1 MMIKNRRSF
10 KTNINVNLE
19 LNSDL
24 RLYTNSKL
32 AVTFVELMIC
42 VSVISII
49 AASALALS
57 ETGSRLSREF
67 ELKSTLRLVRSAIDR
82 YYDRSLEESPA
93 LMDNLHYPRSL
104 NELVAKKFMR
114 KLPVDPFTGLSDFRL
129 ISSTDEPDS
138 LKTDGEN
145 IYDIKS
151 SSDYT
156 ALDNSKVDQW

>member
-1 MMIKNRRSF
+1 MIIKICLSYKKNDD
-10 KTNINVNLE
+10 NIVIPIRPE
-19 LNSDL
+19 CKSG
-24 RLYTNSKL
+24 
-32 AVTFVELMIC
+32 VTFVELMIC

-67 ELKSTLRLVRSAIDR
+67 ELKSTLRLVRNAIDR

-93 LMDNLHYPRSL
+93 LADNLHYPKSL
-104 NELVAKKFMR
+104 NELVDKKFMR
-114 KLPVDPFTGLSDFRL
+114 KLPVDPFTGLSDFRM

-138 LKTDGEN
+138 IKTNGEN

-156 ALDNSKVDQW
+156 ALNNSKVDQW

>member
-1 MMIKNRRSF
+1 MTIKIYRNL
-10 KTNINVNLE
+10 KQYINFNAAAKC
-19 LNSDL
+19 NS
-24 RLYTNSKL
+24 

-67 ELKSTLRLVRSAIDR
+67 ELKSTLRLVRNAIDR
-82 YYDRSLEESPA
+82 YYDKSLEESPA
-93 LMDNLHYPRSL
+93 LMDNLHYPKSL
-104 NELVAKKFMR
+104 NELIEKKYMR
-114 KLPVDPFTGLSDFRL
+114 KLPLDPFTGSSDFRL

-138 LKTDGEN
+138 LKTNGEN